1 MSGVSWA
8 MWDMQTSPSKILGKA
23 DRKYLRRARWIIGI
37 DEVGR
42 GSIAGPVVVCAA
54 RFDHI
59 PRSDRVRD
67 SKRLSARQRESA
79 AAWIREHTAGWVIS
93 EIWPEVIDR
102 FNILEATR
110 LAMRATVRVLAQSD
124 TEVVVDH
131 VDLGEMG
138 APIHSFKGADDRF
151 FAVAA
156 ASILAKVHRDRVMRE
171 LGSIDDRWDWSKNMG
186 YGTRNHRLG
195 VGRHG
200 RSYLHRRSFRL
211 SPVLP

>member
-1 MSGVSWA
+1 
-8 MWDMQTSPSKILGKA
+8 MWEMQTSSSKTLGEA
-23 DRKYLRRARWIIGI
+23 DREILRRVRRIIGI

-59 PRSDRVRD
+59 RKSDLIRD
-67 SKRLSARQRESA
+67 SKRLTARQRQNA
-79 AAWIREHTAGWVIS
+79 AVWIREHSSGWVIS

-102 FNILEATR
+102 VNILEATR
-110 LAMRATVRVLAQSD
+110 LAMRAAVRVLAEPD
-124 TEVVVDH
+124 IEIVVDH

-138 APIHSFKGADDRF
+138 VPIHSVKRADDRF
-151 FAVAA
+151 LSVAA
-156 ASILAKVHRDRVMRE
+156 ASILAKVHRDRIMRE
-171 LGSIDDRWDWSKNMG
+171 LGSIDDRWEWSKNMG
-186 YGTRNHRLG
+186 YGTENHRLG